1 MVMDRTTLGRA
12 IRPLQRDRLL
22 TIAAGEDGRTRSLRL
37 TTTGEARLKAATVKW
52 LEAQKKFEMTFGAW
66 DAAELRSG
74 SMLSKK
80 GFCGGLRATL
90 IQDQKLIRNL
100 DPKIRLP
107 GLPNVNRVA
116 VIYDPGGSSAD
127 GYLSAIEA
135 GAPSFGVRSWP
146 PFRMSELSP
155 ADWNG
160 PIVKPV
166 ETGALRM
173 CPDAGALTG
182 NGRNPRGTQITLY
195 ESQNERRED
204 RAMRRARNIRYRCGS
219 AFPPARTW
227 RPEGPC
233 IGRSSC
239 RPALQPGH

>member
-1 MVMDRTTLGRA
+1 LRR
-12 IRPLQRDRLL
+12 IDRLCHHASL
-22 TIAAGEDGRTRSLRL
+22 LSTAGDGDRARAYAAEIVALKPDVIVASTENALSALLRETQAVPIVFTQIADPVAGGYVASLARPGGNV
-37 TTTGEARLKAATVKW
+37 TGFTLYEFAIGVKW
-52 LEAQKKFEMTFGAW
+52 LELLKQIA
-66 DAAELRSG
+66 
-74 SMLSKK
+74 
-80 GFCGGLRATL
+80 
-90 IQDQKLIRNL
+90 
-100 DPKIRLP
+100 
-107 GLPNVNRVA
+107 PNVNRVA